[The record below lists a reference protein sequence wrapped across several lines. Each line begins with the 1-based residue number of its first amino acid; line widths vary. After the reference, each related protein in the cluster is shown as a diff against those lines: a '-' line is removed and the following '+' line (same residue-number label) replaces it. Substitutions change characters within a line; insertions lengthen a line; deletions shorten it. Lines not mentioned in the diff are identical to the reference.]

1 MRRAP
6 VIEAIDIDQARIALA
21 RSAPGH
27 YDIDDLIR
35 RFTPKPDAAPSEP
48 GRFALYNLQVHDLGL
63 RFDDRPAGHV
73 HVVEALNLSLPFLS
87 NLPANVDVTV
97 QPHLAFRLNG
107 AIFDSAALAT
117 PFAATDRATLQLSLA
132 DLDVRP
138 YLGYVPESLP
148 VRVASGALSADVSL
162 AFLQPPKGDPSVTLK
177 GWVAARD
184 FALDNATGA
193 PLLAWKQL
201 RVGLADVQP
210 LERKLAFDTVRLDG
224 LQWHLDRDAEG
235 SVDVLRTG
243 PVAHAAA
250 PASAASAPAETPG
263 APWIVRVGALKI
275 ADSQILWNDAST
287 RPAALLHNLED

>member
-1 MRRAP
+1 MVKGKWTRRSMWATGVLAILWVVTWLAVPPLVRWLAPSRLSAALGRDVTLGAVDFHPWSLEIVLHDLVVGPTPGASAPPLLRVARIRANVALSSLVRRAP

-48 GRFALYNLQVHDLGL
+48 GRFALYNLQVHDLDL

-193 PLLAWKQL
+193 PLLA
-201 RVGLADVQP
+201 
-210 LERKLAFDTVRLDG
+210 
-224 LQWHLDRDAEG
+224 
-235 SVDVLRTG
+235 
-243 PVAHAAA
+243 
-250 PASAASAPAETPG
+250 
-263 APWIVRVGALKI
+263 
-275 ADSQILWNDAST
+275 
-287 RPAALLHNLED
+287 